1 VDLVDPEKQM
11 VDPAKGL
18 SEIPQTL
25 LVPDP
30 SPNKW
35 ELGDPLL
42 NYFALGLL
50 IFVVALNSYV
60 IIAILRKL
68 IRKARHTRDQLRTMA
83 ALPPK
88 ADIG

>member
-1 VDLVDPEKQM
+1 M
-11 VDPAKGL
+11 VDPAKGF
-18 SEIPQTL
+18 SEIPQML
-25 LVPDP
+25 LVPDSSP
-30 SPNKW
+30 SKSY
-35 ELGDPLL
+35 LGDPLL

-68 IRKARHTRDQLRTMA
+68 IRKARHNREQLGTMS

-88 ADIG
+88 ADIS